1 MYILKDFQEK
11 AVTDLLEHTFDA
23 LGESQPQTK
32 ILLEA
37 PTGSGKTVM
46 MASLIERIVEELP
59 MQPGLSSNV
68 AFIWFAPNTLHIQ
81 SFQSLQKLYADAN
94 KLHCIDLSEL
104 SGNPV
109 LDHKDLLFVNWSA
122 VDKIKNL
129 WRRENETNT
138 NLETLVENTKA
149 DGTQIILII
158 DEAHL
163 SAFTGAQAIAVRNLI
178 QANVEIL
185 VTATPKVRPQR
196 TVSISRKK
204 VIEQEMIKKGVRI
217 NIGLNAAEQNG
228 ENLHIHLL
236 RTAFKKKKEL
246 EQLYNSELGKNI
258 INPLILIQ
266 LPSDSVTLSEED
278 KSIRETL
285 EGLLNAE
292 YNVSTNNG
300 KLAVWLSGERNK
312 DGLEDINGFQDVLI
326 FKQAI
331 AQGWDCPRAA
341 ILVSYRNINS
351 VEFGIQT
358 VGRILRMP
366 HQRHYKNDALNYG
379 YVYSNIETHKITFV
393 PSDNDFFDN
402 QFAERKSQNNWTF
415 DIIPT
420 ATIVNDRPSSGV
432 LTSIFEQKF
441 FTVMEQRYGIT
452 QLPDIDLFTPQN
464 LESVRSQIEQNKQA
478 LIENGWEF
486 EIDEHQ
492 IHIPTDIEVDPYEV
506 NSIVLQANQ
515 IQHFAITT
523 AQFGEMFDRFCFANI
538 TRLNRSKSWKKLRET
553 LIHFAEYYLGIFEV
567 EARKIYLYPQNK
579 ELLVQHIVTA
589 LESFDTWQKARGNDN
604 KRVENTNWEVPEV
617 RYYSENYNRQEIDS
631 HALEPFFEVN
641 NVSSPERTLKE
652 FLVTNE
658 QHIDWWYKNGDS
670 GRENFAVDYFNTNN
684 ELKLFY
690 VDFVIKFK
698 TGKIGL
704 FDTKTRRSDSEAPRK
719 HNALLDFIEKEN
731 NENTKRELI
740 GGILIPDE
748 NADVL
753 GFRYPEFRID
763 DTKDL
768 TGWSFFNPAKINDEN
783 NLK

>member
-1 MYILKDFQEK
+1 MYILKEFQEK
-11 AVTDLLEHTFDA
+11 AVKDLLEYTFDA
-23 LGESQPQTK
+23 LSEVQPQTK

-59 MQPGLSSNV
+59 MQPGLRDNV

-94 KLHCIDLSEL
+94 KLNCIDLNNL
-104 SGNPV
+104 SVNPV
-109 LDHKDLLFVNWSA
+109 LNNKDLLFVNWSA
-122 VDKIKNL
+122 VDKVKNL

-138 NLETLVENTKA
+138 NLETLIENTKA
-149 DGTQIILII
+149 EGTQIILVI

-185 VTATPKVRPQR
+185 VTATPTFQRPQR

-204 VIEQEMIKKGVRI
+204 VIEEQMIKKGVRI
-217 NIGLNAAEQNG
+217 NIGLDAAQQNG
-228 ENLHIHLL
+228 DNVHIHLL
-236 RTAFKKKKEL
+236 RTAFAKKREL
-246 EQLYNSELGKNI
+246 EQLYNNELGENI

-266 LPSDSVTLSEED
+266 LPSENSSLSDED
-278 KSIRETL
+278 KSIREAL
-285 EGLLNAE
+285 EGLLNVE

-300 KLAVWLSGERNK
+300 RLAVWLSGERNK
-312 DGLEDINGFQDVLI
+312 DGLEDRNGLQDVLI

-341 ILVSYRNINS
+341 ILVSYRNIGS
-351 VEFGIQT
+351 PEFGIQT

-366 HQRHYKNDALNYG
+366 HQKHYKNDALNYG
-379 YVYSNIETHKITFV
+379 YVYSNIETNRISFV
-393 PSDNDFFDN
+393 PSDNDFFDK
-402 QFAERKSQNNWTF
+402 QVAERRTQNNWTF

-420 ATIVNDRPSSGV
+420 ATIVNDRPSPGL

-441 FTVMEQRYGIT
+441 FSVMEQRYSIT
-452 QLPDIDLFTPQN
+452 QLPDVDLFTPQN
-464 LESVRSQIEQNKQA
+464 QELVKSQIEQNKQA
-478 LIENGWEF
+478 LIQNGWEF

-506 NSIVLQANQ
+506 NSIALNSHQ

-523 AQFGEMFDRFCFANI
+523 AQFGEMFDKFCYDNI

-553 LIHFAEYYLGIFEV
+553 LIHFAEYYLGISEFQ
-567 EARKIYLYPQNK
+567 ARKIYLFPQNK
-579 ELLVQHIVTA
+579 ELLVQHIVAA

-604 KRVENTNWEVPEV
+604 RRVETSNWEVPAV

-641 NVSSPERTLKE
+641 NVSSPEKAFKE
-652 FLVTNE
+652 FLIDNE
-658 QHIDWWYKNGDS
+658 NHIEWWYKNGDS
-670 GRENFAVDYFNTNN
+670 GREHFSVNYLDIDDV
-684 ELKLFY
+684 LRLFY

-698 TGKIGL
+698 TNKIGL
-704 FDTKTRRSDSEAPRK
+704 FDTKTKRSDILAPKK
-719 HNALLDFIEKEN
+719 HNALLDFMDKEN
-731 NENTKRELI
+731 SLNTNRELI
-740 GGILIPDE
+740 GGVLIPDE
-748 NADVL
+748 NGGVT
-753 GFRYPEFRID
+753 GFRYPLFRIN
-763 DTKDL
+763 DTNDL
-768 TGWSFFNPAKINDEN
+768 TGWSFFNPAEIDNK
-783 NLK
+783 

>member
-1 MYILKDFQEK
+1 MFILKEFQEK
-11 AVTDLLEHTFDA
+11 AVKSLLEYTFEA
-23 LGESQPQTK
+23 LSEVQSQTK

-59 MQPGLSSNV
+59 MQPNIETNV
-68 AFIWFAPNTLHIQ
+68 AFIWFAPNTLHVQ

-94 KLHCIDLSEL
+94 KLNCIDLGDLTS
-104 SGNPV
+104 NPV
-109 LDHKDLLFVNWSA
+109 LNNKDLLFVNWSA
-122 VDKIKNL
+122 VDKVKNL

-138 NLETLVENTKA
+138 NLETLIENTKA
-149 DGTQIILII
+149 EGTQIILVI

-178 QANVEIL
+178 KANVEVL
-185 VTATPKVRPQR
+185 VTATPTFQRPQS

-204 VIEQEMIKKGVRI
+204 VIEEQMIKKGVRI
-217 NIGLNAAEQNG
+217 NIGLDAAQQNG
-228 ENLHIHLL
+228 DNVHIHLL
-236 RTAFKKKKEL
+236 RTAFAKKREL
-246 EQLYNSELGKNI
+246 EELYNNELGENI

-266 LPSDSVTLSEED
+266 LPSENSALSEED
-278 KSIRETL
+278 KSIRLDL
-285 EGLLNAE
+285 EGLLNVE

-312 DGLEDINGFQDVLI
+312 DGLEDMNGLQDVLI

-351 VEFGIQT
+351 PEFGIQT

-366 HQRHYKNDALNYG
+366 HQKHYKNDALNYG
-379 YVYSNIETHKITFV
+379 YVYSNIETNRISFV
-393 PSDNDFFDN
+393 PSDNDFFDK
-402 QFAERKSQNNWTF
+402 QVAERRTQNKWTF

-441 FTVMEQRYGIT
+441 FSVMEQRYSIN
-452 QLPDIDLFTPQN
+452 QLPDVDLFTPQN
-464 LESVRSQIEQNKQA
+464 QELVRTQIEQNKQA
-478 LIENGWEF
+478 LIQNGWEF

-506 NSIVLQANQ
+506 NSIALNNNQ

-523 AQFGEMFDRFCFANI
+523 AQFGDMFDKFCYDNI

-567 EARKIYLYPQNK
+567 DARKIFLFPQNK
-579 ELLVQHIVTA
+579 ELLVQHIVAA
-589 LESFDTWQKARGNDN
+589 LESFDLWQKARGNDN
-604 KRVENTNWEVPEV
+604 RRVETSNWEVPEI
-617 RYYSENYNRQEIDS
+617 RYYNENYNRQDVES
-631 HALEPFFEVN
+631 HALDPFFEGN
-641 NVSSPERTLKE
+641 TASSPEKE
-652 FLVTNE
+652 FKNFLIRNE
-658 QHIDWWYKNGDS
+658 NHIEWWYKNGDS
-670 GRENFAVDYFNTNN
+670 GREHFAVDYINIHN

-698 TGKIGL
+698 SNKIGL
-704 FDTKTRRSDSEAPRK
+704 FDTKTKRSDIDAPRK
-719 HNALLDFIEKEN
+719 HNALLDFMDKEN
-731 NENTKRELI
+731 ILNTNRELI
-740 GGILIPDE
+740 GGVLIPDD
-748 NADVL
+748 NGGVP
-753 GFRYPEFRID
+753 GFRYPLFRIN
-763 DTKDL
+763 DTNDL
-768 TGWSFFNPAKINDEN
+768 TGWSFFNPTVLN
-783 NLK
+783 